1 MGNTEAKPHREP
13 ANALMVGPPADASGH
28 RAQNVLGEARAKTVW
43 PDAMGGRSSYGG
55 RDRPDR
61 DDTGRARLPS
71 PCVPPQ
77 PLAAWRSAARDP
89 VGPVPRPLPLI
100 TLRLLASAV
109 GQSKPLFRST
119 LSSNSM
125 ASTRAKRWQSA
136 ANPRNLASVDISNPH
151 NERTKLARLRSCPQL
166 VEPDIDQSVASFI
179 AGQKSGLFGIGLR
192 LRS

>member
-1 MGNTEAKPHREP
+1 MTACFPTAPRGKRMGNTEAKPHREP

-109 GQSKPLFRST
+109 GQSKPLFRHVEEQHPVVQF
-119 LSSNSM
+119 NG
-125 ASTRAKRWQSA
+125 QH
-136 ANPRNLASVDISNPH
+136 PRQAVAIGSKSP
-151 NERTKLARLRSCPQL
+151 KLGVC
-166 VEPDIDQSVASFI
+166 
-179 AGQKSGLFGIGLR
+179 
-192 LRS
+192 